1 MEKRRRMDRRPRA
14 CAVGLVAAVMAVAAP
29 LRAQPIEIGKRA
41 SLTSSILG
49 ERRDLLVRL
58 PESYA
63 TSSFRYPVLYVLDGD
78 SDFEHVVGIVDFLAG
93 TDQIPELIVVGVPNT
108 NRSRDLTPPSADT
121 SETAFWDA
129 VGGADRFRRFF
140 AEELIPFIDEHYRTA
155 PYRILRGQSFG
166 GLFAIHDYMSGAPTF
181 DAYLTSSPVVSWNFD
196 ELIERVSDFFA
207 RGREAGDPPG
217 PLYVASAGRDFPGN
231 LAGIQRF
238 ASAVDEAAGSAGPRW
253 LHEHLPTE
261 RHYTVVLPATLGG
274 LRFLY
279 AQWQPPGDME
289 QTADVAAYEAHYRAL
304 SEEFG
309 YEIRI
314 PLQTVVRLGNQ
325 LLRERRYDEGIS
337 VLRRNLD
344 LYPGRPESHWHV
356 GDAYVL
362 AGRPE
367 EARPYFRRAYELAV
381 ELELPDVEDYRASLE
396 RVAG

>member
-1 MEKRRRMDRRPRA
+1 MNRAARRIPA
-14 CAVGLVAAVMAVAAP
+14 MAVALLVVGAP
-29 LRAQPIEIGKRA
+29 LRAQSIEIGERL
-41 SLTSSILG
+41 SISSSILG
-49 ERRDLLVRL
+49 EQRDLLVHL

-78 SDFEHVVGIVDFLAG
+78 SDFEHTVAIVDFLAG
-93 TDQIPELIVVGVPNT
+93 TDQMPELIVVGVPNT
-108 NRSRDLTPPSADT
+108 HRSRDLTPPSADT
-121 SETAFWDA
+121 TETAFWPA

-140 AEELIPFIDEHYRTA
+140 AEELIPFVDERYRTE

-166 GLFAIHDYMSGAPTF
+166 GLFAIHDYMSGSPTF
-181 DAYLTSSPVVSWNFD
+181 DAYLTSSPAVSWNFG
-196 ELIERVSDFFA
+196 ELIDAAPGLFA
-207 RGREAGDPPG
+207 RSAKADGPGR

-231 LAGIQRF
+231 LAGIRRF
-238 ASAVDEAAGSAGPRW
+238 ASAVERAIGPTGPRW
-253 LHEHLPTE
+253 LHEHFPAE

-279 AQWQPPGDME
+279 AHWQPTDDVE
-289 QTADVAAYEAHYRAL
+289 RTADVEAYEAHYRAL

-325 LLRERRYDEGIS
+325 LLREQRFDEGIS

-344 LYPGRPESHWHV
+344 LYPERPEGYWHV
-356 GDAYVL
+356 GDGLVL

-367 EARPYFRRAYELAV
+367 EARPYLRRAYELAV
-381 ELELPDVEDYRASLE
+381 ELGLPDVEDYRESLE
-396 RVAG
+396 RAEE